1 MTSYKYRFEKVL
13 TVREQER
20 DETEMAYKEA
30 IQQFEEVA
38 TVLYDQMKKKEET
51 LKEQQ
56 LRMATGF
63 SIDNLHH
70 YSRYIDMLEMQID
83 QTQQEVINSRSK
95 MNWYES
101 QLLEKNIE
109 VKKFEKMKEIGK
121 QQYDAE
127 MEYVEANLMD
137 ELSTIKFRSK
147 EDRW

>member
-1 MTSYKYRFEKVL
+1 MTSYHYRFEKVL
-13 TVREQER
+13 TLREQER

-38 TVLYDQMKKKEET
+38 RELYDQLKKKEDT
-51 LKEQQ
+51 LEQQ
-56 LRMATGF
+56 QERMSKGF
-63 SIDNLHH
+63 SIDDLHH
-70 YSRYIDMLEMQID
+70 YSRFISTLDQRIDHI
-83 QTQQEVINSRSK
+83 QQEVMKSRSK

-109 VKKFEKMKEIGK
+109 VKKFEKMKEKGQ

-127 MEYVEANLMD
+127 MDHMEANRID
-137 ELSTIKFRSK
+137 ELSTMKFRSK

>member
-1 MTSYKYRFEKVL
+1 MTSYQYRFEKVL
-13 TVREQER
+13 TLREQER

-38 TVLYDQMKKKEET
+38 KQLYEQMKKKEET
-51 LKEQQ
+51 LEEQQ
-56 LRMATGF
+56 ERMNTGF
-63 SIDNLHH
+63 TIDNLHH
-70 YSRYIDMLEMQID
+70 YSRFINMLDVEIDKV
-83 QTQQEVINSRSK
+83 QQEVMQCRSK
-95 MNWYES
+95 MNWYET

-121 QQYDAE
+121 EQHAAE
-127 MEYVEANLMD
+127 MEHVEANRID